1 MEWTTP
7 PVVPASP
14 PAPGEVAIPA
24 IEPTAPTS
32 SGSGLRRTVHT
43 AALSALL
50 LVGGAAAV
58 VSAAS
63 PAPSAAPSTTAPAG
77 GSGTQPA
84 PRQHGTGSTAD
95 CPNMGGTSGSGNG
108 SGTAPTAPTTPTVPA
123 PTPAT

>member
-14 PAPGEVAIPA
+14 SAPPEVALPA
-24 IEPTAPTS
+24 IEPAGATS
-32 SGSGLRRTVHT
+32 SGSGLRRTVLT

-63 PAPSAAPSTTAPAG
+63 PEPSAAPSTTAPSG
-77 GSGTQPA
+77 GSGTSPA

-95 CPNMGGTSGSGNG
+95 CPNMGGDSGSG
-108 SGTAPTAPTTPTVPA
+108 TVPTTPTVPA

>member
-14 PAPGEVAIPA
+14 PAPVAIASA
-24 IEPTAPTS
+24 IEPTDATS
-32 SGSGLRRTVHT
+32 NGSGLRRTVLT

-63 PAPSAAPSTTAPAG
+63 PEPSAAPSTTAPAG

-95 CPNMGGTSGSGNG
+95 CPNMGGASGSGNG